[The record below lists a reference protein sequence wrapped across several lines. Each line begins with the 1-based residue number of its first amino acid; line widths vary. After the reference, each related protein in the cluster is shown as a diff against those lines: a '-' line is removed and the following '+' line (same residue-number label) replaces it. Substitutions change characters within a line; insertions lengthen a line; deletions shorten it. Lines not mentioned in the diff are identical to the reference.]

1 MTRPPA
7 RHSLRTSMMG
17 LGIAAVLYVA
27 VLGLLVILTIRP
39 SSERLRSRSQ
49 AVLEE
54 YRESTLRAQAMDA
67 TALDL
72 WRMLGSTRD
81 QPASLDTLEGL
92 RRQIERLAETSRA
105 TMRLSATE
113 ATSALSTILASATV
127 FEERLRVEILGAI
140 ASMQVGNRVGAETM
154 LQRADSLRAPLSKS
168 LNDATTMALR
178 EVAEH
183 QESFDDAMTTLNAV
197 IIVWLIGGTLA
208 LPMLAF
214 FLRRRLDAPLA
225 DLDGAL
231 DRVSAGDFNVRL
243 PSERPDEIGRLVDQF
258 NRMTAMLQQR
268 ALDDAQRAED
278 RTAAR
283 TRLILDAA
291 LDAVIVSDAEGRIKE
306 WSPQAEQ
313 TFGWTRAE
321 VLDQRIADI
330 IIPVEFREAHTIG
343 LARFKRTG
351 HGPFMHRRLEL
362 VALRKD
368 GSRFPVEITITPLQ
382 GKQTEFSAFLRD
394 ITERRRAEV
403 ALSESEARYRA
414 AFEQA
419 GVGMAEVDLE
429 GRCLRVN
436 PAFAELVGRP
446 PEDILGKRMAE
457 LSHPEDVAA
466 DELAFS
472 RMTSGGLPVR
482 TQRRFLRPDGNV
494 AVANVTA
501 AIVRD
506 SSGVPMYV
514 LTVVQDVTAQRR
526 LEEELRQAHKMDAV
540 GQLAGGIAHDFN
552 NLLTAIIGYADLL
565 RVSDDTPQAVKDD
578 AGAIQATASRG
589 AELARNL
596 LTLARTAPARDEPVD
611 VHQVINEVRDIA
623 ARTFDRRISMELNLA
638 AGRSVVTGDRSL
650 LTNALLNLALN
661 ARDAMPDGGS
671 LRFSTIEKT
680 LDQEECDR
688 MAGVIEPGPFLI
700 IRVEDTGSGM
710 PPNVQRRAFE
720 PFFTNKPAGKGTG
733 IGLSMVY
740 GTVRSHSGAIE
751 LRSAVGSGT
760 SFTIYLPLRLL
771 MAEGTDADSP
781 GMVTGSGIILLAD
794 DDNVVRE
801 VARRMLQQLGY
812 RVETAVDGTDAVE
825 RIAADPRRFDLVILD
840 GNMPRMHGRD
850 AAILIR
856 EMAPRLRLI
865 LSTGYLEPGDI
876 DRLATYGFSA
886 AIGKPYTM
894 SELSKVVAQQL
905 AAAKTTPASEIAA
918 GAE

>member
-1 MTRPPA
+1 M
-7 RHSLRTSMMG
+7 
-17 LGIAAVLYVA
+17 
-27 VLGLLVILTIRP
+27 
-39 SSERLRSRSQ
+39 
-49 AVLEE
+49 
-54 YRESTLRAQAMDA
+54 
-67 TALDL
+67 
-72 WRMLGSTRD
+72 
-81 QPASLDTLEGL
+81 
-92 RRQIERLAETSRA
+92 
-105 TMRLSATE
+105 
-113 ATSALSTILASATV
+113 
-127 FEERLRVEILGAI
+127 
-140 ASMQVGNRVGAETM
+140 
-154 LQRADSLRAPLSKS
+154 
-168 LNDATTMALR
+168 
-178 EVAEH
+178 
-183 QESFDDAMTTLNAV
+183 
-197 IIVWLIGGTLA
+197 
-208 LPMLAF
+208 
-214 FLRRRLDAPLA
+214 
-225 DLDGAL
+225 
-231 DRVSAGDFNVRL
+231 
-243 PSERPDEIGRLVDQF
+243 
-258 NRMTAMLQQR
+258 
-268 ALDDAQRAED
+268 
-278 RTAAR
+278 
-283 TRLILDAA
+283 
-291 LDAVIVSDAEGRIKE
+291 
-306 WSPQAEQ
+306 
-313 TFGWTRAE
+313 
-321 VLDQRIADI
+321 
-330 IIPVEFREAHTIG
+330 
-343 LARFKRTG
+343 
-351 HGPFMHRRLEL
+351 
-362 VALRKD
+362 
-368 GSRFPVEITITPLQ
+368 
-382 GKQTEFSAFLRD
+382 
-394 ITERRRAEV
+394 
-403 ALSESEARYRA
+403 
-414 AFEQA
+414 
-419 GVGMAEVDLE
+419 
-429 GRCLRVN
+429 
-436 PAFAELVGRP
+436 
-446 PEDILGKRMAE
+446 
-457 LSHPEDVAA
+457 
-466 DELAFS
+466 
-472 RMTSGGLPVR
+472 
-482 TQRRFLRPDGNV
+482 
-494 AVANVTA
+494 
-501 AIVRD
+501 
-506 SSGVPMYV
+506 
-514 LTVVQDVTAQRR
+514 
-526 LEEELRQAHKMDAV
+526 
-540 GQLAGGIAHDFN
+540 
-552 NLLTAIIGYADLL
+552 
-565 RVSDDTPQAVKDD
+565 KDD
-578 AGAIQATASRG
+578 AGAIQANASRG

-650 LTNALLNLALN
+650 LTNALLNLALT